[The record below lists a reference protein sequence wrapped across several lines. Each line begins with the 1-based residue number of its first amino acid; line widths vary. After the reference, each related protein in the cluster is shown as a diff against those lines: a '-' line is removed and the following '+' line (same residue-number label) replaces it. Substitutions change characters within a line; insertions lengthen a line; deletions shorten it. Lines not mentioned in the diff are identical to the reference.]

1 MAKRNPLLDNP
12 FFKGRKGKRK
22 RTKAEAKRRIDQ
34 LPNIPGIPVGPPVVR
49 AIPKLGRIAKEG
61 AKVLV
66 DLDPFNRLTE
76 SSEPQPL
83 PITRLDP
90 ESFIPATTSIPRI
103 QEEPITSIPIMQE
116 EPIMTPR
123 EELIQT
129 IVNDPLIEITEAML
143 PIINDP
149 SILMNSNG
157 ELVRNEF
164 AEQFRRDKLEPK
176 RKRKPSKYQKELG
189 KQLKMLKKKH
199 PRTKVTALM
208 KRAHRATRKALR

>member
-22 RTKAEAKRRIDQ
+22 RTKAEAKRRIDE
-34 LPNIPGIPVGPPVVR
+34 LPNIPGIPVGPPIVR
-49 AIPKLGRIAKEG
+49 SLPRVARIAKEG
-61 AKVLV
+61 AKALV

-76 SSEPQPL
+76 SSGPQPL
-83 PITRLDP
+83 PTTRLSP
-90 ESFIPATTSIPRI
+90 ESFIPIEDI
-103 QEEPITSIPIMQE
+103 IPIIQE

-149 SILMNSNG
+149 SILMNGNG

-176 RKRKPSKYQKELG
+176 PKRKVSKYQKELG
-189 KQLKMLKKKH
+189 RQLKMLKKKH

-208 KRAHRATRKALR
+208 KRAHRATRKALK